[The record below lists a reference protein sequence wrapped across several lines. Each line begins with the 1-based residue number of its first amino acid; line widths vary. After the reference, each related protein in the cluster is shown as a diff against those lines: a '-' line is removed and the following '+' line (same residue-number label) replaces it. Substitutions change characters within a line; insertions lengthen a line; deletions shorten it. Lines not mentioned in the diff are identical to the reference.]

1 MQTISHPE
9 STLSKKLI
17 ILLAVAGVSLSAI
30 FVRYSN
36 APSTVLVFYRVLFA
50 SFFLLPVVL
59 LKHRKEL
66 FSLKLKSLLLCSVSG
81 IFLGLH
87 FAAYFEAIQ
96 FTSIA
101 SCVVL
106 VDTEVFFVAIAMFLL
121 FKEKIPTKGIL
132 GILITFIGSVIV
144 AMGDSGEGSNVL
156 YGDFLAI
163 AGAGFMAVYTMIG
176 KTCRAYM
183 STTVYT
189 FIVYLT
195 AGITVALIT
204 LFQGNALF
212 GYDSVNYLSALGM
225 AVFCTLLGHSVFSWG
240 LKYISASFI
249 STAKLLEPVFAS
261 ILGLLIF
268 AQQPKFTAIL
278 GGVVILFGIYTYTT
292 VKEKQI

>member
-1 MQTISHPE
+1 MQDITKQE
-9 STLSKKLI
+9 STLPKKLI
-17 ILLAVAGVSLSAI
+17 IILAVAGVSFSAI

-36 APSTVLVFYRVLFA
+36 APSTVLVFYRVMIAALFL
-50 SFFLLPVVL
+50 FPVVL
-59 LKHRKEL
+59 LKHRPEL
-66 FSLKLKSLLLCSVSG
+66 KSLKLKSILLCSVSG

-87 FAAYFEAIQ
+87 FAAYFEAIK

-106 VDTEVFFVAIAMFLL
+106 VDTEVFFVAIAMFVIW
-121 FKEKIPTKGIL
+121 KEKIPKKGII
-132 GILITFIGSVIV
+132 GIMITFVGSVVV

-163 AGAGFMAVYTMIG
+163 AGAAFMAVYTMIG
-176 KTCRAYM
+176 KSCRNYM

-189 FIVYLT
+189 FIVYL
-195 AGITVALIT
+195 ASGFTVALIS

-212 GYDSVNYLSALGM
+212 GYDPVNYLTALCM

-240 LKYISASFI
+240 LKYISAAFI

-261 ILGLLIF
+261 VLGLIIL
-268 AQQPKFTAIL
+268 AQTPKWTAVL
-278 GGVVILFGIYTYTT
+278 GGIVILVGIYTYTT
-292 VKEKQI
+292 VKEQQR